1 MNNEGIIR
9 NLDNMGRI
17 VIPKEMRK
25 VLKVMN
31 GDKVRIIKDNNTV
44 VIKKVADSCFLCG
57 SENNLIEYK
66 DAYICKKCVREME
79 RRVY

>member
-1 MNNEGIIR
+1 MNDEGIIR

-44 VIKKVADSCFLCG
+44 VIKKAADNCFLCG

-66 DAYICKKCVREME
+66 DVYICKKCVKEME
-79 RRVY
+79 RRV